1 MNRRTV
7 LLSGVALAVGGDAL
21 ISLRLW
27 SGDSMGGMT
36 GMNMDHSMEMTPAAE
51 PQTSRILVLPEGAPL
66 KPLTKLANTSSK
78 PGVFEARLTAAPATV
93 EFSPGKSTTVLAYN
107 GTAPGP
113 LIEATEGDRVRI
125 EFVNA
130 VPDQPSTI
138 HWHGIAVPPDQDGG
152 PMDPVATGTNRF
164 YEFTLAANAAAPT
177 WYHPH
182 AHGLTDQQV
191 YRGLAGAFIV
201 KPKIDPLPA
210 ELGDT
215 VLFISDLRL
224 ASDGSL
230 PGNGAADMMNGRE
243 GDHLLVNGQKNPVLT
258 VNPGSSQRFR
268 LFNATNARF
277 LRLAFEGH
285 EMTLVGT
292 DGGLLASPVTGF
304 SEMLLA
310 PGERSEIV
318 VHFKAAPGAFRLQA
332 LGYERGWMG
341 QGKPDGATKSVLT
354 VNLAGDVKTP
364 IALLAKLRDIAD
376 LGAAV
381 ANKRVLFSE
390 TMSMAGGGMT
400 MGYLID
406 GRKFDMHRIDQT
418 SKVNDVELWE
428 VINTADMD
436 HPFHMHGTQFQI
448 VERDKDNK
456 KSPAPF
462 LAWKDTA
469 NITSGETLR
478 LKVRHQFAGLR
489 MYHCHVLEHES
500 QGMMAV
506 LNVV

>member
-7 LLSGVALAVGGDAL
+7 LLSGVALAVCGAAL
-21 ISLRLW
+21 IGRRLW
-27 SGDSMGGMT
+27 SGDTMGGMT
-36 GMNMDHSMEMTPAAE
+36 GMNMDHSMGTAPAAE
-51 PQTSRILVLPEGAPL
+51 AQTSRIMTLPEGAAL

-78 PGVFEARLTAAPATV
+78 PGVFDARLTAAPVNV

-107 GTAPGP
+107 GTTPGP
-113 LIEATEGDRVRI
+113 MIEATEGDRVRI

-130 VPDQPSTI
+130 IPDQPSTI

-152 PMDPVATGTNRF
+152 PMEPVATGTSRF
-164 YEFTLAANAAAPT
+164 YEFTLAANTAAPT

-182 AHGLTDQQV
+182 PHGLTDQQV

-224 ASDGSL
+224 ASDGSI

-292 DGGLLASPVTGF
+292 DGGLLASPVVGF

-310 PGERSEIV
+310 PGERAEIV
-318 VHFKAAPGAFRLQA
+318 IHFKAAPGA
-332 LGYERGWMG
+332 
-341 QGKPDGATKSVLT
+341 
-354 VNLAGDVKTP
+354 
-364 IALLAKLRDIAD
+364 
-376 LGAAV
+376 
-381 ANKRVLFSE
+381 
-390 TMSMAGGGMT
+390 
-400 MGYLID
+400 
-406 GRKFDMHRIDQT
+406 
-418 SKVNDVELWE
+418 
-428 VINTADMD
+428 
-436 HPFHMHGTQFQI
+436 
-448 VERDKDNK
+448 
-456 KSPAPF
+456 
-462 LAWKDTA
+462 
-469 NITSGETLR
+469 
-478 LKVRHQFAGLR
+478 
-489 MYHCHVLEHES
+489 
-500 QGMMAV
+500 
-506 LNVV
+506 